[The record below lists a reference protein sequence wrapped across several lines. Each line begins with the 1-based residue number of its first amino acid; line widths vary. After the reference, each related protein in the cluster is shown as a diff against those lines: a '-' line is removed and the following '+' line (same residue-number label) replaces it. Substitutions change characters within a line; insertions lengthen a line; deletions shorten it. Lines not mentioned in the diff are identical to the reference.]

1 MQAVNELGDRLH
13 EALFNSKNKEKEV
26 TEIVSNSNLAT
37 RISISQYYDAV
48 YGKKLQDDLK
58 SQLSSKFRDLV
69 MYLFLSPIDLDIEI
83 LKKAMKGFSID
94 EIPIFEILTTRPK
107 WMIDDIKKTY
117 KSTTGRDLSQD
128 FEKNFSG
135 NLKRNVI
142 SLLNNF
148 RSTTEKPN
156 KTQCEKDAEM
166 LKNTK
171 KEEDWFNDEKIF
183 EPIFLKKS
191 PEELVMIC
199 RYYFKKTGVAL
210 CDVIEKKFSGKN
222 KNLMKEILYN
232 TINPSEMFADK
243 IYYSMKG
250 LGTDTDTLNRIL
262 ASRSEIDMTD
272 IREIYNWKY
281 KSKLVKDINS
291 DTSGDYKTL
300 CCYLVQK

>member
-37 RISISQYYDAV
+37 RISISQYYDAA

-94 EIPIFEILTTRPK
+94 EIPIFEILTSRPK

-142 SLLNNF
+142 SLLNNY
-148 RSTTEKPN
+148 RSTTERPN
-156 KTQCEKDAEM
+156 KNQCEKDAEM

-171 KEEDWFNDEKIF
+171 EDNWFNDEKIF
-183 EPIFLKKS
+183 DTIFVKKS

-199 RYYFKKTGVAL
+199 RYYFKKTGIPL
-210 CDVIEKKFSGKN
+210 NEVIEKKLSGKN
-222 KNLMKEILYN
+222 KQLMKEILFN

-250 LGTDTDTLNRIL
+250 LGTDSNTLNRIL
-262 ASRSEIDMTD
+262 ASRSEIDMND

-300 CCYLVQK
+300 CCYLAQK

>member
-1 MQAVNELGDRLH
+1 MQSPSELGDRLH
-13 EALFNSKNKEKEV
+13 EALFNSKKKEKEV
-26 TEIVSNSNLAT
+26 IEIISNTDLPT
-37 RISISQYYDAV
+37 RLSIAQYYETA
-48 YGKKLQDDLK
+48 YGNKLQDDLNK
-58 SQLSSKFRDLV
+58 KLSSKFRDLV
-69 MYLFLSPIDLDIEI
+69 IDLFLSPADLDAEI
-83 LKKAMKGFSID
+83 IKRALKGFSIS
-94 EIPIFEILTTRPK
+94 EIPIFEILTSRPK
-107 WMIDDIKKTY
+107 WMIDDLKKLY
-117 KSTTGRDLSQD
+117 KTSTGKDLVQD
-128 FEKNFSG
+128 LEKNFSG
-135 NLKRNVI
+135 NMKRNVI

-156 KTQCEKDAEM
+156 KTQCEKDAEI

-171 KEEDWFNDEKIF
+171 EENWFNDEKIF

-199 RYYFKKTGVAL
+199 RYYFKKTGIAL

-250 LGTDTDTLNRIL
+250 LGTDSNTLNRIL
-262 ASRSEIDMTD
+262 ASRSEIDMND

>member
-1 MQAVNELGDRLH
+1 MQSVTELSDRLH
-13 EALFNSKNKEKEV
+13 NALFNSKEKEKEV
-26 TEIVSNSNLAT
+26 IEIVSNTDLTT
-37 RISISQYYDAV
+37 RLSMVQYYEAA
-48 YGKKLQDDLK
+48 YGKKLEDDLK
-58 SQLSSKFRDLV
+58 SKLSSKFRDLV
-69 MYLFLSPIDLDIEI
+69 MDLFLSLTELDVEI
-83 LKKAMKGFSID
+83 LKRAMKGFSTD
-94 EIPIFEILTTRPK
+94 EIPIFEILTSRPK
-107 WMIDDIKKTY
+107 WMIDDLKKLY
-117 KSTTGRDLSQD
+117 KTSTGKDLVQD
-128 FEKNFSG
+128 LEKNFSG
-135 NLKRNVI
+135 NMKRNVI

-148 RSTTEKPN
+148 RSTSEKPN
-156 KTQCEKDAEM
+156 KTQCEKDAEI

-171 KEEDWFNDEKIF
+171 EENWFNDEKIF

-199 RYYFKKTGVAL
+199 RYYFKKTGIAL

-250 LGTDTDTLNRIL
+250 LGTDSNTLNRIL
-262 ASRSEIDMTD
+262 ASRSEIDMND